1 MYMAF
6 INVLIVLLSHL
17 YLFPIVIITLKNQ
30 LKENMQNQGHNH
42 SNYQD
47 NDHSHKYQSE
57 KPENS
62 SALTFGPES
71 CKENVG
77 KMTKIG

>member
-1 MYMAF
+1 
-6 INVLIVLLSHL
+6 
-17 YLFPIVIITLKNQ
+17 
-30 LKENMQNQGHNH
+30 MQNQGHNH